1 LINRG
6 DVWMID
12 LGGRIGLRPVVIL
25 SRQNVLKHL
34 NKIIVAEITTQGKG
48 YPTKV
53 FINQKANLPKPSFVQ
68 ADNIHTLPKNRLE
81 KCLGT
86 LDPVTMQE
94 VSQKLIMAM
103 ELESCL
109 YRLSDK

>member
-1 LINRG
+1 
-6 DVWMID
+6 
-12 LGGRIGLRPVVIL
+12 
-25 SRQNVLKHL
+25 
-34 NKIIVAEITTQGKG
+34 
-48 YPTKV
+48 V

-68 ADNIHTLPKNRLE
+68 TENIHTIPKNRLE